1 MDYIFLGILFLLS
14 GFFMKLSDD
23 SFDEY
28 QNLFLAIVFGV
39 LCALT
44 CAFAAISNDGA
55 AYIFFA
61 ILIGNLLVLKIDGLH
76 HIITGLIFILICLVC
91 GIPNISIV
99 VLLILVLAALSDEVG
114 HELIAN
120 YTENKFFIY
129 FFEYRF
135 VMTIVIF
142 LLALCGV
149 FSFETFIFFIL
160 FEVSYVV
167 AGLVLKKD

>member
-23 SFDEY
+23 SFDEH

-39 LCALT
+39 LCALA
-44 CAFAAISNDGA
+44 CAFAAVSNIGA
-55 AYIFFA
+55 TYIFFA

-91 GIPNISIV
+91 GIPHMSIV
-99 VLLILVLAALSDEVG
+99 VLLTLVLAALSDEVG

-120 YTENKFFIY
+120 YTENKFLY
-129 FFEYRF
+129 SSLN
-135 VMTIVIF
+135 T
-142 LLALCGV
+142 
-149 FSFETFIFFIL
+149 
-160 FEVSYVV
+160 
-167 AGLVLKKD
+167 GL